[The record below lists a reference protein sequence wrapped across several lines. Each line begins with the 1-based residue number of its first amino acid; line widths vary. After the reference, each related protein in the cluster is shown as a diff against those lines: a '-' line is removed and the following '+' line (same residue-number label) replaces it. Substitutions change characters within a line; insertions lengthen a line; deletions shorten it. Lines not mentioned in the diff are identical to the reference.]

1 MSTTALNCGTKT
13 PNYDAL
19 KQETVRKI
27 SQNFF
32 SKVNQG
38 QDKSSALKEAIEN
51 FDKKVNPK
59 EDKFE
64 GEAKLNNLKS
74 MSPGEAA
81 GWVGL
86 ISTIVEL
93 GFKVWDGIGERLPK
107 PQQKTEN

>member
-1 MSTTALNCGTKT
+1 MSTTALNSCTKA
-13 PNYDAL
+13 PNYDSV

-32 SKVNQG
+32 SRVNEG
-38 QDKSSALKEAIEN
+38 QDKSSALKDAFET
-51 FDKKVNPK
+51 FDKKVNPE
-59 EDKFE
+59 EDKFNGSAE
-64 GEAKLNNLKS
+64 LNKLKA

-86 ISTIVEL
+86 ISTIVDL

-107 PQQKTEN
+107 PQKTTEN

>member
-1 MSTTALNCGTKT
+1 MSTTALNSCTKA
-13 PNYDAL
+13 PNYDSV

-32 SKVNQG
+32 SRVNEG
-38 QDKSSALKEAIEN
+38 QDKSNALKEAIEN

-59 EDKFE
+59 EDNFK
-64 GEAKLNNLKS
+64 GSVEANYFKG
-74 MSPGEAA
+74 MSPAEAA

-86 ISTIVEL
+86 ITTIVEL

-107 PQQKTEN
+107 PQKTTEN

>member
-1 MSTTALNCGTKT
+1 MSTTALNSTGISQ
-13 PNYDAL
+13 NHEAL
-19 KQETVRKI
+19 KQETVRRI

-32 SKVNQG
+32 SKVNKG

-64 GEAKLNNLKS
+64 GAEKLDNLKS
-74 MSPGEAA
+74 MSPVEAA

-86 ISTIVEL
+86 ISTIVDL
-93 GFKVWDGIGERLPK
+93 GFKVWDGIGDRLPK
-107 PQQKTEN
+107 PQQTTEN